1 MEKEKKSLKNKQLF
15 SGKWTR
21 FIVGVLGLCILGS
34 TVGSIAY
41 SCNGSYTYVYTF
53 DKTTNNKKELHEPAK
68 IVNEFVNK
76 LDLNAN

>member
-1 MEKEKKSLKNKQLF
+1 M
-15 SGKWTR
+15 
-21 FIVGVLGLCILGS
+21 LGLCILGS